1 MRNIFFIS
9 LQRVGSN
16 YVEVVLNKNT
26 EELAFRGYLLE
37 VSKHFLPKRIEVFE
51 TTKIQQDD
59 FIIIVKN
66 PYMWVESVCWNT
78 EMSKETQKELWFGD
92 FEDYKVQHNADL
104 NGYNL
109 NNLVNMYKDFYKK
122 WFEFSKDNN
131 IQTVKYEDFLYKDKA
146 EEVCRNIVSE
156 IGHGQV
162 KSNFKLHH
170 KPIRFSMGFTKEDF
184 EYYKNEKPTKI
195 SKVHIDTINK
205 ILGSDFIEELGYE
218 VIS

>member
-1 MRNIFFIS
+1 MS
-9 LQRVGSN
+9 
-16 YVEVVLNKNT
+16 
-26 EELAFRGYLLE
+26 
-37 VSKHFLPKRIEVFE
+37 PKI
-51 TTKIQQDD
+51 
-59 FIIIVKN
+59 
-66 PYMWVESVCWNT
+66 
-78 EMSKETQKELWFGD
+78 QKELWFGD
-92 FEDYKVQHNADL
+92 FKKYKVHDDADL
-104 NGYNL
+104 NGHNL
-109 NNLVNMYKDFYKK
+109 SNLVNMYKDFYKK
-122 WFEFSKDNN
+122 WFEFSKDNK
-131 IQTVKYEDFLYKDKA
+131 IQVVKYEDFLSEDKA
-146 EEVCRNIVSE
+146 KVVCKKVVSE